1 MKHEKMLEEIA
12 IKAYKQ
18 FETDL
23 SKLDKLSILLK
34 DEKNRIYEL
43 YEKIYKL
50 VNHIICLDDV
60 AYYTM
65 ILNLS
70 SSGITEIDN
79 LCCL

>member
-23 SKLDKLSILLK
+23 LKLGKLSILLK

-43 YEKIYKL
+43 YEKIYRL
-50 VNHIICLDDV
+50 VNHVISLDYIL
-60 AYYTM
+60 YYTM

-70 SSGITEIDN
+70 SAGITEINN
-79 LCCL
+79 LCSL